1 MTITELK
8 EQCNKAYAAA
18 IEGMEEGKDIKFVKE
33 SLLSAATYLVEIG
46 KADFLS
52 KSKCEEKARRILSAV
67 KMTENVSD
75 YPRAYLALTNS
86 VLQTKKEPIGREE
99 HIESVPVPTIEE
111 KKEPIE
117 TIKADSSTD
126 KPKETERTTHATI
139 EKPITNPRG
148 YTFNWDEKTN
158 ILFDDVAGLKE
169 VKDTVKTKVLL
180 PLTNPELFEGYDKKN
195 GGGVL
200 LYGPPGTGKTMIA
213 AAIAHEINAKF
224 CSIGPSD
231 LLTTGVGNS
240 EKLIATLFKEA
251 RSFPCAVI
259 FFDEF
264 ESLCPVTTHAQHAR
278 QIRSELLRQMQG
290 LDSYGGKDKGIL
302 LLIGA
307 TNKPWDVDPA
317 FIRPG
322 RLGTRIY
329 VDLPDEEARRYMLE
343 KALQK
348 VSVSVEEGL
357 DISEIVEATAGY
369 NGADMAGLM
378 EKVKELSIN
387 RVIDEGI
394 KIIKKED
401 FSTAISIISSSV
413 QQADIDKLTEWKR
426 QNG

>member
-1 MTITELK
+1 MTLSELK
-8 EQCNKAYAAA
+8 NLCNKAYASA
-18 IEGMEEGKDIKFVKE
+18 IDGMEEGKDAKFVKE
-33 SLLSAATYLVEIG
+33 SLLSAASYLVEIG

-52 KSKCEEKARRILSAV
+52 KSKCEDKARKVLSVV
-67 KMTENVSD
+67 KMIATEND
-75 YPRAYLALTNS
+75 YPRAYLALTNT
-86 VLQTKKEPIGREE
+86 VLQAKEKPIETE
-99 HIESVPVPTIEE
+99 KPIVIPEVVE
-111 KKEPIE
+111 KKEPTE
-117 TIKADSSTD
+117 TKKPEPNLE
-126 KPKETERTTHATI
+126 KPKATERTIPETT
-139 EKPITNPRG
+139 EKPVNNPRG
-148 YTFNWDEKTN
+148 YAFNWDEKTN
-158 ILFDDVAGLKE
+158 VRFDDVAGLKE
-169 VKDTVKTKVLL
+169 VKETVKTKVLL

-348 VSVSVEEGL
+348 VSVSVEEDL
-357 DISEIVEATAGY
+357 DINEIVEATAGY

-387 RVIDEGI
+387 RAIDEGI

-401 FSTAISIISSSV
+401 FFVALSTVTSSV
-413 QQADIDKLTEWKR
+413 QQTDVDKLTEWKR

>member
-1 MTITELK
+1 MIDELK
-8 EQCNKAYAAA
+8 KNCNAIYAEALDD
-18 IEGMEEGKDIKFVKE
+18 MENGEEVK
-33 SLLSAATYLVEIG
+33 SVKRKLLAVAEYLVKIG
-46 KADFLS
+46 QADFLS
-52 KSKCEEKARRILSAV
+52 KKVCEEKARNIVAVV
-67 KMTENVSD
+67 KMIETTVD
-75 YPRAYLALTNS
+75 YPKAYFSLTKSALKRKNTEEKTS
-86 VLQTKKEPIGREE
+86 DAEKKVPGTDASEGTKSAEAKRTEEKQSEEISMPKREE
-99 HIESVPVPTIEE
+99 MN
-111 KKEPIE
+111 
-117 TIKADSSTD
+117 IKT
-126 KPKETERTTHATI
+126 PKDFV
-139 EKPITNPRG
+139 
-148 YTFNWDEKTN
+148 FNWDEKTN
-158 ILFDDVAGLKE
+158 VKFDDVAGLKE
-169 VKDTVKTKVLL
+169 VKETVRTKVLL
-180 PLTNPELFEGYDKKN
+180 PLTNPELFDGYDKKN

-259 FFDEF
+259 FLDEF
-264 ESLCPVTTHAQHAR
+264 ESLCPATTHAQHAR

-290 LDSYGGKDKGIL
+290 LDAYGGKREGIL

-329 VDLPDEEARRYMLE
+329 VDLPDNEARRYMLE

-348 VSVSVEEGL
+348 VSVNVDDDL
-357 DISEIVEATAGY
+357 DIEEIVEATKGY
-369 NGADMAGLM
+369 NGADMTGLM

-387 RVIDEGI
+387 RAMSEGI
-394 KIIKKED
+394 KVIKKED
-401 FSTAISIISSSV
+401 FSIALTTIKSSV
-413 QQADIDKLTEWKR
+413 QPADVEKLTEWKTI
-426 QNG
+426 NG